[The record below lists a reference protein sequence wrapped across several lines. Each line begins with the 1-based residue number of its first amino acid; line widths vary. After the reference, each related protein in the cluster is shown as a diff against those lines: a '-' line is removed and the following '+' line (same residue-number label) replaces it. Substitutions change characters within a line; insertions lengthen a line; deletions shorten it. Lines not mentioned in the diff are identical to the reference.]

1 MLSVKLQKLRLE
13 GFFALIKHNNY
24 VEHVNKSSS
33 ILKFH
38 VGFLKDPCTKSP
50 LFIMYT
56 NDVRHSLD
64 LIHFDILRMI
74 MVLII

>member
-13 GFFALIKHNNY
+13 GFFALINTIIMF
-24 VEHVNKSSS
+24 EHVNKSSS

-50 LFIMYT
+50 L
-56 NDVRHSLD
+56 L
-64 LIHFDILRMI
+64 
-74 MVLII
+74 